1 MAEVAAEDVNAG
13 NEHTIE
19 QRSTPSSPPSTP
31 SQTDEVLYCHFIPQ
45 KEFVEKGTPWIIH
58 TKAKC
63 YVCSTVNFESMAMMR
78 TAGPG
83 GEAPDPVVCH
93 CGVSRHHLRL
103 EGYVSMSKENTPHPV
118 ATIRSHR
125 ESTLANIPAMQQ
137 KLNGLE
143 ANIKELNKKNKSQA
157 LALKAN
163 HEDHSKLR
171 ATINDWKKKLA
182 EREEK
187 LDSALSA
194 TRATQAKL
202 QQKELQVN
210 QMQEQLQ
217 ALREG
222 GSNGG
227 GRARQQN
234 NPTATK
240 HENVL
245 QKMVKLQA
253 EVNLWKAKAESQEA
267 ARGRLEVTTQDLRKQ
282 LEDALAKTGTAAS
295 RTSSSSKQPHSPAEK
310 PENTQKLGKLQAEM
324 NMWKAKAESQGAAR
338 GRLEATV
345 QDLRKQLEDASTK
358 AGTPAS
364 RTSPS
369 SKRPRRRKNKISQK
383 TLYASADVAES
394 DQQGAATDSEEE
406 CADAAAD
413 ALHDSN
419 VEGDVVEDLIDDR
432 TAVHAAADGG
442 AAASASASE
451 SESAAPSSP
460 APAAPAPAPAHV
472 ESNEAEKRLEL
483 DADVEENLSSP
494 RDGAG
499 SSSRGSSAAST
510 PVPARALRAAAGE
523 GDGNTQAGESTV
535 LQVDGALVRLAPSGP
550 PATLGGSYL
559 SRRQPLSTLD
569 GRGVTAADLIRQAQQ
584 RRATASTV
592 NSQPIVPATTSGA
605 GNPANAAIAE
615 SWGPGGSAYGLAH
628 TNIMQSRGGAIGLR
642 GPSSTGANLQ
652 GRSQPVK
659 NWGGNPFGG
668 AGGSSAQSPGLAV
681 LGTSTA
687 WTPIVAGGV
696 QFRGRRR

>member
-1 MAEVAAEDVNAG
+1 MAAEDVNAG

-125 ESTLANIPAMQQ
+125 ESTLANIPAMEQ
-137 KLNGLE
+137 KLKALE
-143 ANIKELNKKNKSQA
+143 ADIKELNKKNKSQA
-157 LALKAN
+157 LTLKAN
-163 HEDHSKLR
+163 HEDHTKLR
-171 ATINDWKKKLA
+171 ATNSEWKKKLA
-182 EREEK
+182 EQEEK
-187 LDSALSA
+187 LGSALSG
-194 TRATQAKL
+194 TRAAQAKL
-202 QQKELQVN
+202 QQKELLVN

-217 ALREG
+217 ALRG
-222 GSNGG
+222 QDKF
-227 GRARQQN
+227 A
-234 NPTATK
+234 TAK
-240 HENVL
+240 QEKL
-245 QKMVKLQA
+245 VKLQA
-253 EVNLWKAKAESQEA
+253 EVNMWKAKAA
-267 ARGRLEVTTQDLRKQ
+267 
-282 LEDALAKTGTAAS
+282 TAAS
-295 RTSSSSKQPHSPAEK
+295 RTSPSSKRPNSAAEK
-310 PENTQKLGKLQAEM
+310 PENTQQMGKLQAEV

-345 QDLRKQLEDASTK
+345 QDLRKQLADASTK
-358 AGTPAS
+358 VGAAGN

-369 SKRPRRRKNKISQK
+369 SKRPRRRKNKVSQK
-383 TLYASADVAES
+383 IMYALADAGGS
-394 DQQGAATDSEEE
+394 DQQDAATDSEEE
-406 CADAAAD
+406 SVDAAAD
-413 ALHDSN
+413 GLPDSN
-419 VEGDVVEDLIDDR
+419 TEGDVAGDMIDGT
-432 TAVHAAADGG
+432 TAAHAPAAA
-442 AAASASASE
+442 AAAAGTTVAA
-451 SESAAPSSP
+451 AAPAAAP
-460 APAAPAPAPAHV
+460 AAAAAAPAPAPAHV
-472 ESNEAEKRLEL
+472 GQNEAEERLEL
-483 DADVEENLSSP
+483 DAEVEEKLSSP

-499 SSSRGSSAAST
+499 SSSRGSSASST
-510 PVPARALRAAAGE
+510 PVPARAVRAAAGE
-523 GDGNTQAGESTV
+523 GDGNTQASESTV
-535 LQVDGALVRLAPSGP
+535 MQVDGALVRLAPSGP

-559 SRRQPLSTLD
+559 SRRQPPSTLD

-584 RRATASTV
+584 RRATASTG
-592 NSQPIVPATTSGA
+592 NSQSIAPASTSGA
-605 GNPANAAIAE
+605 GDPAHAAIGGTR
-615 SWGPGGSAYGLAH
+615 GPVRSGHGLAQN
-628 TNIMQSRGGAIGLR
+628 NIMQPRGGAIGLR

-652 GRSQPVK
+652 ARTQPAK

-668 AGGSSAQSPGLAV
+668 AGGSTAQSPGLAV
-681 LGTSTA
+681 LGTSTT